1 MADLTITA
9 ANVVAG
15 ANARTLDGIAG
26 EAITAGQCVYRD
38 SATGKYLKS
47 DADSATVAARSV
59 DGIALN
65 SASAN
70 QPLGVQ
76 IDGEITIGATM
87 TANTPYF
94 LSGATAGGIAPIA
107 DVGAGEYLVQV
118 GISKSTTVLDIGI
131 QATGVAN

>member
-1 MADLTITA
+1 LADISITA

-26 EAITAGQCVYRD
+26 ATITAGQLVYRD
-38 SATGKYLKS
+38 SVTGKYLLS

-65 SASAN
+65 SASLN

-76 IDGEITIGATM
+76 IDGEITIGGTL
-87 TANTPYF
+87 TANAVYI
-94 LSGATAGGIAPIA
+94 LSGTAGGIAPLA
-107 DVGAGEYLVQV
+107 DLSTGEYYVQV
-118 GISKSTTVLDIGI
+118 GVAKSTSVLDIGI
-131 QATGVAN
+131 QATGVAA